1 MTMRAI
7 IFGSAAALV
16 FGTVAHSADAIV
28 AAEPEPMEYVRVC
41 DAFGA
46 GYFYIPGTETCLK
59 ISGSVRFQFDIDER
73 MGGEAGRSGTN
84 GSWNARTR
92 GLLMFEA
99 KSETELGA
107 LGSEITVLAWGNQS
121 GGGDSLALDTAFFTL
136 GGFRA
141 GYGYNYW
148 DDGLVG
154 TTTDL
159 GSNQINQIG
168 YDFTAGALTA
178 GAFLDELT
186 NTSASNNDSW
196 GVEGKL
202 GYKFGS
208 VTATLIGGYD
218 VDAEEGAVRGIVS
231 AAIGTGKLEGGVVY
245 SSGKNA
251 YFDASEWTYAVAYEA
266 KITDKFKI
274 TPGFQYWDNIGWN
287 NKKDGWKAG
296 VAFDYAITQGLAA
309 KVSVQYTDRD
319 DQQLK
324 GDGYWNGYFRLQR
337 SF

>member
-1 MTMRAI
+1 MKIRDF
-7 IFGSAAALV
+7 IFSSVAAV
-16 FGTVAHSADAIV
+16 SFGTVAHSADAIV

-41 DAFGA
+41 DSFGA

-59 ISGSVRFQFDIDER
+59 ISGSVRFQIDIDER
-73 MGGEAGRSGTN
+73 LGGEAGRSGTN

-92 GLLMFEA
+92 GQLKFEA
-99 KSETELGA
+99 KSDTEFGP
-107 LGSEITVLAWGNQS
+107 LGSEINVLAWGDQS
-121 GGGDSLALDTAFFTL
+121 GGGDSLAIDTAFFTL

-141 GYGYNYW
+141 GYGFNYW
-148 DDGLVG
+148 DTGIVG
-154 TTTDL
+154 ETDSL
-159 GSNQINQIG
+159 GGNQINQIG
-168 YDFTAGALTA
+168 YDFTAGALKA
-178 GAFLDELT
+178 GIFLDELK
-186 NTSASNNDSW
+186 NTTATNNDTF

-202 GYKFGS
+202 SYKIGS

-231 AAIGTGKLEGGVVY
+231 AAIGPGTLEGGVVY

-251 YFDASEWTYAVAYEA
+251 YYGTSEWAYAVAYEA
-266 KITDKFKI
+266 KISDKLKI
-274 TPGFQYWDNIGWN
+274 TPGFQYWDNLAWN

-296 VAFDYAITQGLAA
+296 VALDYTITQGLAA
-309 KVSVQYTDRD
+309 KVSAQYTDRD

-324 GDGYWNGYFRLQR
+324 GDGYWSGFFRLQR